1 MERCAA
7 IVPAYRARATIE
19 DLVRRTLAIVPDVVV
34 VDDGSDDGTADAA
47 RAAGAEILV
56 HPENRGKGAALATG
70 FHHWL
75 ARGVDALVTIDAD
88 LQHMPEEIPKLF
100 AAELPAADL
109 VLGVRDH
116 LFHDMSLLR
125 RTGNR
130 LSARL
135 ISHAAGVELT
145 DVQTGFRLYRRR
157 LLETVRWRE
166 TGYEAESAVLVR
178 AGRMGF
184 SIVSVPVAMGFVD
197 GRATSHFRPFTDSL
211 RIACAVLAARF
222 E

>member
-1 MERCAA
+1 MERVAA
-7 IVPAYRARATIE
+7 IVPAYQARATIE
-19 DLVRRTLAIVPDVVV
+19 ELVRRTLAILPDIVV
-34 VDDGSDDGTADAA
+34 VDDGSRDGTEEAA
-47 RAAGAEILV
+47 RTAGAEVLV

-70 FHHWL
+70 FHYWL
-75 ARGVDALVTIDAD
+75 ARDVDALVTIDAD
-88 LQHMPEEIPKLF
+88 LQHMPEEIPRLL
-100 AAELPAADL
+100 APELRAADL

-116 LFHDMSLLR
+116 LFREMAPLR

-135 ISHAAGVELT
+135 ISLAAGVELT
-145 DVQTGFRLYRRR
+145 DGQTGFRVYRRH
-157 LLETVRWRE
+157 LLETVPWRE

-178 AGRMGF
+178 AGRSGL

-197 GRATSHFRPFTDSL
+197 GRATSHFRPLVDSL
-211 RIACAVLAARF
+211 LIARAVLAARF